1 MDTLSGPIRIAISL
15 LLACTGIATADVVVT
30 TNGSR
35 LVGQIKSVN
44 DGKLTLETDF
54 AGDLTLEVQ
63 KIATIATDQPRHVQT
78 EEQAQI
84 TGKLTAIKNQTHL
97 VSEANKKP
105 HSIQPAS
112 IRAMWKLDEDSPAV
126 RVKKATEAAAIE
138 ARRLKWKVDLEA
150 GVMGSEGN
158 TQRVD
163 ANGKVRVEVKNDLF
177 LAAAYLR
184 GAYSQEDRT
193 RTDQLLI
200 GGFEGEYY
208 LTERWFAQ
216 GMLEFENS
224 PFDDL
229 ELRSTGTAGLG
240 YFLFKE
246 KDLEWKFTGGL
257 GYENKKYTDGT
268 PDDSHAI
275 ANLGMKGR
283 IALTPWLEYQHTTKY
298 FPGLDSLD
306 NYWIGME
313 NAAVIPISADRSW
326 KIKMGVYNKYV
337 SQPANDAKRL
347 DTRYFVNLVWT
358 LE

>member
-1 MDTLSGPIRIAISL
+1 MNTRLRPTRVLFFFL
-15 LLACTGIATADVVVT
+15 LTCCGAAVADVVVT
-30 TNGSR
+30 KNDSR
-35 LVGQIKSVN
+35 LVGQIKSI
-44 DGKLTLETDF
+44 DEGKLTLETDF
-54 AGDLTLEVQ
+54 AGDLVIEVE
-63 KIATIATDQPRHVQT
+63 KIATITTDQPRHVQT
-78 EEQAQI
+78 ETQAQI
-84 TGKLTAIKNQTHL
+84 TGKLTATQNEARLVGEAGKQLHAIK
-97 VSEANKKP
+97 
-105 HSIQPAS
+105 PAA
-112 IRAMWKLDEDSPAV
+112 IRAMWKLDEDSPTV
-126 RVKKATEAAAIE
+126 RAEKAEQAAAVE
-138 ARRLKWKVDLEA
+138 ARRPKWKVDLEA

-158 TQRVD
+158 NQRVD

-177 LAAAYLR
+177 MAAAYLR
-184 GAYSQEDRT
+184 GAYSQENRK
-193 RTDQLLI
+193 RTDQIII

-268 PDDSHAI
+268 PSDSHAI

-283 IALTPWLEYQHTTKY
+283 IALTPWLEYQHTIKY

-313 NAAVIPISADRSW
+313 NAAVIPITADRSW

>member
-1 MDTLSGPIRIAISL
+1 MHAPTRPVQLALFL
-15 LLACTGIATADVVVT
+15 LLACTSMAVADVIVT

-35 LVGQIKSVN
+35 LVGQIKSVD

-54 AGDLTLEVQ
+54 AGDLTLAVE
-63 KIATIATDQPRHVQT
+63 KIATIATDKPRHVQM
-78 EEQAQI
+78 EKQAQV
-84 TGKLTAIKNQTHL
+84 TGTLTAVKNETHL
-97 VSEANKKP
+97 VGDAGKQP
-105 HSIQPAS
+105 HAIQPAA

-126 RVKKATEAAAIE
+126 RTEKAEQAAAIE

-150 GVMGSEGN
+150 GVIGSEGN
-158 TQRVD
+158 NRRVD

-177 LAAAYLR
+177 MAGAYLR
-184 GAYSQEDRT
+184 GAYSQESGK
-193 RTDQLLI
+193 RTDQVLI
-200 GGFEGEYY
+200 GGFDGEYY

-229 ELRSTGTAGLG
+229 KLRTTGTAGLG

-257 GYENKKYTDGT
+257 GYEHKKYTDGT
-268 PDDSHAI
+268 PTDSHAI

-283 IALTPWLEYQHTTKY
+283 IALTPWLEYQHTTNY

-306 NYWIGME
+306 NFWIGME

-326 KIKMGVYNKYV
+326 KIKMGVNNKYLKH
-337 SQPANDAKRL
+337 PASDAKRL